1 MKKDFKA
8 VLKSVLENMP
18 LDEKEKEKSK
28 VVKRLQNEVMG
39 ATNRRKNPLADETVW
54 NTLISMGYWGKE
66 AELYRILTS
75 DRKPIPNCKI
85 IVEAQPKSPRK
96 GSDYDITEHKEG
108 NSHIDIVIGN
118 VIRRTNYKGEDQK
131 NGITYE
137 ATPGGGVCFV
147 ESKLNSDISYR
158 TNASPLRNQL
168 IRVIENL
175 LTFQTS
181 SLDLTPRYPQRLHF
195 VMMTPKM
202 FKDNPTSRLYGFLLE
217 KYSSDGNTKAIY
229 EAISKSTKSTVR
241 DEENWR
247 YPSKEEML
255 ERISRLRIH
264 WVSTEKVINYIP
276 NTEYKEALIS
286 LVNLT
291 SEVKSLIKL

>member
-1 MKKDFKA
+1 MKKDYKA
-8 VLKSVLENMP
+8 ALKSLFESMP
-18 LDEKEKEKSK
+18 LDEKGREESK
-28 VVKRLQNEVMG
+28 VVKRLQDEIIG
-39 ATNRRKNPLADETVW
+39 RTNSRKNPLNDEAVW
-54 NTLISMGYWGKE
+54 NTLLSIGYCGNE

-75 DRKPIPNCKI
+75 DRKPISDCKI

-96 GSDYDITEHKEG
+96 GSDYDITEHREG

-118 VIRRTNYKGEDQK
+118 IIRRTNSKGEDQK
-131 NGITYE
+131 NGIAYK

-158 TNASPLRNQL
+158 TKTSPLRNQM

-181 SLDLTPRYPQRLHF
+181 SLDLTPRYPPRLHF

-217 KYSSDGNTKAIY
+217 KYSSSGNTETIL
-229 EAISKSTKSTVR
+229 EAINKSTKSTIR

-255 ERISRLRIH
+255 ERASRLRIH
-264 WVSTEKVINYIP
+264 WVTTEKVINCIP
-276 NTEYKEALIS
+276 NIEYKEALIS
-286 LVNLT
+286 IVNMT
-291 SEVKSLIKL
+291 PGVKSLLKF